1 MTPPVKEKTTPL
13 TAPYRKDFSLTS
25 GAKFLGI
32 GKGTLR
38 AAIDR
43 GDVTATK
50 NAAGHYIIEGA
61 QIFQYEK
68 NLEADQLKDVLTRVS
83 TEGDTGVNTSAS
95 TSSTGGAGTG
105 VEGGVDTGAGTPS
118 STGEAIAS
126 DRRIGT
132 VSKDMHQTVVES
144 LEARLRDKDGM
155 IKDLKDSVESW
166 QTQAKSWQNHAD
178 NNLRL
183 LTDERTKSEPLQ
195 PDINLES
202 EEQGGHMWWNIAAS
216 ILVVGI
222 LGTATYFRADIAE
235 KWTSLT
241 AVDSS
246 APAVVFEAPKG

>member
-68 NLEADQLKDVLTRVS
+68 NLEADELKDVLARDDTG
-83 TEGDTGVNTSAS
+83 GDTRADTGNS
-95 TSSTGGAGTG
+95 TPSGGGAGTG
-105 VEGGVDTGAGTPS
+105 ARASADTPASTGVDTP
-118 STGEAIAS
+118 S
-126 DRRIGT
+126 DRRAGT
-132 VSKDMHQTVVES
+132 VPKDMHQTVVEG
-144 LEARLRDKDGM
+144 LETRLRDKEST
-155 IKDLKDSVESW
+155 IRDLKDSVESW
-166 QTQAKSWQNHAD
+166 QGQAKSWQNHAD

-183 LTDERTKSEPLQ
+183 LTDERTKSEQLQ
-195 PDINLES
+195 PEV
-202 EEQGGHMWWNIAAS
+202 EAGQGGHFWRKAIAAS
-216 ILVVGI
+216 ALVGLVVAGV
-222 LGTATYFRADIAE
+222 YFSDDLAQQWA
-235 KWTSLT
+235 SLT

-246 APAVVFEAPKG
+246 AATIESEPPKG

>member
-1 MTPPVKEKTTPL
+1 MTPPVKEKPTPL
-13 TAPYRKDFSLTS
+13 TSPYRKDFSLTS

-38 AAIDR
+38 SAIER
-43 GDVTATK
+43 GDVKATK

-61 QIFQYEK
+61 QIFQYEQ
-68 NLEADQLKDVLTRVS
+68 NLEADQLKDVPTRVS
-83 TEGDTGVNTSAS
+83 TEVGTGV
-95 TSSTGGAGTG
+95 STGGDTLSG
-105 VEGGVDTGAGTPS
+105 GGVDTGAITPFGT
-118 STGEAIAS
+118 GDAVAS
-126 DRRIGT
+126 DRRAGT

-155 IKDLKDSVESW
+155 IRDLKDSVESW

-202 EEQGGHMWWNIAAS
+202 EEQGGHVWRNTIAAAALAG
-216 ILVVGI
+216 LVVSAFYFRTEI
-222 LGTATYFRADIAE
+222 AQQWANLTTSDASTATAIE
-235 KWTSLT
+235 SEI
-241 AVDSS
+241 
-246 APAVVFEAPKG
+246 PQG